1 MDLLQQLNNMS
12 DEEFVKVA
20 MECAPKD
27 MNRQQKR
34 QMQREITDEAKTL
47 KSLTS
52 KQRQFMHRYANAKAR
67 EKSEDQVMKYI
78 TMVDT
83 CLTSYFY
90 LRYEDMTPDEA
101 MNETSM
107 ISEMVI
113 EYRDML
119 NDLIR
124 ECGGSEEMAAKT
136 LEKVAREVQVK
147 CFELIN
153 EGKNQKEALEILQFD
168 FPKVNKSLLVNTYK
182 HTKAKLKAEVAEK
195 EVTVSEVQAE
205 EKAQEEKAV
214 EAAVEYIFEDEPKK
228 KSKKAPEKE
237 VEQKEEIKEQV
248 KEEVKMPR
256 LKVKSK
262 KVVAEVTGEFG
273 DYLFEDGVVTV
284 GNQKFTSLVDVD
296 EFEKS
301 ELRKLLKRIDEL
313 KTVMGGEF

>member
-1 MDLLQQLNNMS
+1 MDLLEQLKGMS

-34 QMQREITDEAKTL
+34 QMQREITDEAKIL
-47 KSLTS
+47 KSLTA

-67 EKSEDQVMKYI
+67 EKSEDQVMKYVTLI
-78 TMVDT
+78 DT
-83 CLTSYFY
+83 CLTAYFY
-90 LRYEDMTPDEA
+90 LKHEDLTPDEVLI
-101 MNETSM
+101 ETTM
-107 ISEMVI
+107 INDMVI

-136 LEKVAREVQVK
+136 LEKIAREVQVK

-168 FPKVNKSLLVNTYK
+168 FPKMNKSLLVNVYK

-205 EKAQEEKAV
+205 EKAV
-214 EAAVEYIFEDEPKK
+214 ETAVEYIFGEEPKK
-228 KSKKAPEKE
+228 KPKKVKAVEEPVAE
-237 VEQKEEIKEQV
+237 VKEEV
-248 KEEVKMPR
+248 KEEVKMSG

-284 GNQKFTSLVDVD
+284 GGQKFNSLVDVD
-296 EFEKS
+296 EFEKA
-301 ELRKLLKRIDEL
+301 ELNKFYARLDEI
-313 KTVMGGEF
+313 KAVMGGEF